1 MHLTLALNGILQHLC
16 LFHDFDSLIRGQW
29 FGAGPP
35 TIKNIQKQSKSK
47 TWTGNCITTF
57 LAYRQI

>member
-1 MHLTLALNGILQHLC
+1 MCVLQHLC

-29 FGAGPP
+29 FGAGPT
-35 TIKNIQKQSKSK
+35 TIENIQKLSKSK
-47 TWTGNCITTF
+47 TWTGNCITAF